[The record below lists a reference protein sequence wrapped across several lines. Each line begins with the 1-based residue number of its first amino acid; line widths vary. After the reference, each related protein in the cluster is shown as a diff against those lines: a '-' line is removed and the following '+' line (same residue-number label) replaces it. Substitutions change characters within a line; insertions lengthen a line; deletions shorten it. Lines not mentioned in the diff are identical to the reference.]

1 MTAVYHFYI
10 RKNTDVYHFYL
21 RRNTDLK
28 DSLRARSGQGVDRET
43 AVYHF
48 YIRKTT
54 DLKDRL
60 RTRSGQRDS
69 SLPFLHQ
76 KEYRLKRQTKDTEW
90 TERQQSTISTSEG
103 IQTAVYHFYL
113 RRNTDLE
120 DKGQGVDRETAV
132 YHFYIR
138 KNTDLKDR
146 LRTKSGQRDSSLPFL
161 HQKEYRL

>member
-69 SLPFLHQ
+69 SLPVLPQ
-76 KEYRLKRQTKDTEW
+76 KEYRLRRQTKDKEW
-90 TERQQSTISTSEG
+90 TER
-103 IQTAVYHFYL
+103 
-113 RRNTDLE
+113 
-120 DKGQGVDRETAV
+120 
-132 YHFYIR
+132 
-138 KNTDLKDR
+138 
-146 LRTKSGQRDSSLPFL
+146 
-161 HQKEYRL
+161 